1 MKYENLA
8 FLCEATTYQDGFA
21 LENTIVNTMLDDV
34 SSLSETEIT
43 EAVDTLSYL
52 ISNGNI
58 DEPSAQFIL
67 GAVSE
72 SMDVLFGDDVFAL
85 EGKNMDLMYELHPLK
100 KELSRTMKSLKRA
113 MKHGEYD
120 DAKSL
125 CDSTEK
131 ILNKMEK
138 VLKDS
143 ADDGAVSAI
152 IGMIMGSIPVIL
164 RTLAAS
170 IIAIPLSYIG
180 LGGVPVFVN
189 RIYSLKESIEI
200 TFAELTNMLKNRE
213 ISWNTANTYK
223 QAAYRVINITKSQLK
238 NYKKTLDSISSS
250 KYEDNDMD
258 PSSTQKLNDAKS
270 SLSDSLHGMTSAT
283 KKKK

>member
-8 FLCEATTYQDGFA
+8 FLCEATTHQDGFA
-21 LENTIVNTMLDDV
+21 LETTIVNTILDDV

-143 ADDGAVSAI
+143 ADDGAVSATIGI
-152 IGMIMGSIPVIL
+152 IMSTIPAIL
-164 RTLAAS
+164 RTLAAL

-180 LGGVPVFVN
+180 IGFVPVLVN
-189 RIYSLKESIEI
+189 DIYSLKESIEI